1 MPGAGSASTSLEC
14 DVTSKVCPVVQAISD
29 HLDNTTELTKNG
41 LNTVKVPDEVLG
53 SETAGDAV
61 ELANEIENKSEIG
74 LQLK

>member
-1 MPGAGSASTSLEC
+1 MHFSGMRCKGSR
-14 DVTSKVCPVVQAISD
+14 VCPVVQAISD

-61 ELANEIENKSEIG
+61 KLANEIENKSEIG